1 MALGQERRNSDAKAA
16 AQEAL
21 TQDLSMD
28 ELMAQGEAIYS
39 ARCAVCHQANG
50 EGIPGRSLQLK
61 AVLSRQVISPN
72 ISAWLLMAAQGRR
85 CSLLL
90 TNLVIKKLLR

>member
-1 MALGQERRNSDAKAA
+1 MQKAA

-50 EGIPGRSLQLK
+50 EGIPGAFPSIKGSPVATGDVTEHIGVVVDGRAGTAMQSFANQL
-61 AVLSRQVISPN
+61 SDQ
-72 ISAWLLMAAQGRR
+72 
-85 CSLLL
+85 
-90 TNLVIKKLLR
+90 